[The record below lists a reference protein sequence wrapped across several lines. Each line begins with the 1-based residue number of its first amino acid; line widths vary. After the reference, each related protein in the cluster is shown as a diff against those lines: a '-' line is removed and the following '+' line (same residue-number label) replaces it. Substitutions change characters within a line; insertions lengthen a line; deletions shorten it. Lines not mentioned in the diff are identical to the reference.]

1 MRPNFEK
8 NLSQKGSSGVAQS
21 EDSEFKPHTAKKKKK
36 KEKERRKGEKW
47 QLLRKKH
54 GPRGSGSCL

>member
-36 KEKERRKGEKW
+36 KKKKKEEKERNGNY
-47 QLLRKKH
+47 
-54 GPRGSGSCL
+54 